1 MPQDI
6 HVEPDGPEYLRAR
19 ELVREIATA
28 RINADV
34 DLNTWNASAGAIA
47 EELLH
52 DPKLL
57 VAFVLASSSLSFI
70 ELVALKEA
78 LGGAPAIDILQN
90 VFAKWEAKRREG
102 RYW

>member
-6 HVEPDGPEYLRAR
+6 HVAPDGPEYLRAR
-19 ELVREIATA
+19 ELVREITTA

-34 DLNTWNASAGAIA
+34 DLDTWNTSAGAIA

-52 DPKLL
+52 DPTLL
-57 VAFVLASSSLSFI
+57 VAFVLASSSLTFM
-70 ELVALKEA
+70 ELIALKQA
-78 LGGAPAIDILQN
+78 LGGETIEILQD
-90 VFAKWEAKRREG
+90 VFARWEAKRRDG